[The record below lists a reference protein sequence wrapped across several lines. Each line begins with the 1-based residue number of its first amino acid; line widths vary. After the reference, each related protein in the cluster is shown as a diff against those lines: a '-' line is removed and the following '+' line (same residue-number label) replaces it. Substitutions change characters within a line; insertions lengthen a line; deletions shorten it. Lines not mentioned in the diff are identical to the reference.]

1 MQTPL
6 SNATQKRLATL
17 LCVLCLGWMVSCR
30 SELATGSC
38 AVARPLSVEVEVRDS
53 ISGEPAADGA
63 IGTLV
68 GPGVNDTL
76 SHANSL
82 TLFGGDQSGTF
93 VVTIDRPGY
102 RTWIASNVLVTKKSG
117 LCGSIVVPAELSA
130 RLQPATP

>member
-1 MQTPL
+1 MQTSS

-38 AVARPLSVEVEVRDS
+38 AAPRPLSVEVEVRDS

-68 GPGVNDTL
+68 GQGVDDTL

-82 TLFGGDQSGTF
+82 TVFGGDQSGTF

-102 RTWIASNVLVTKKSG
+102 RTWIASNVLVTKSG
-117 LCGSIVVPAELSA
+117 LCGGIVVPAQLSA